1 MNLENN
7 EISTGIKHGYNRYY
21 ALLLNPKFHE
31 NATYSCVCICV
42 GVYIVSMDTFTYI
55 YTYVR
60 LLLNSLHHK

>member
-21 ALLLNPKFHE
+21 ALVLNPKFHE
-31 NATYSCVCICV
+31 NATYSCVCV